1 MTKLFAP
8 NEFEKG
14 NTGSFHLENSE
25 IFMSVKRERERER
38 ERERIE

>member
-25 IFMSVKRERERER
+25 IFMSVKERERERER
-38 ERERIE
+38 EREN